1 MIISKLVVLRYL
13 LRYYYYHSQSIYVYD
28 NIMNF
33 HSFLGIQDLYIQC
46 V

>member
-1 MIISKLVVLRYL
+1 MSKLVVLRYMFC
-13 LRYYYYHSQSIYVYD
+13 YYYYHFQIIYVYD

-33 HSFLGIQDLYIQC
+33 HSFSRIQVVCKQY